1 MLKKNFFY
9 FAYSTLDVSYNIEK
23 TGKLINLFLNVIY
36 LHEG

>member
-1 MLKKNFFY
+1 MLKIFLFY
-9 FAYSTLDVSYNIEK
+9 FAYSTLDTSYNIGS